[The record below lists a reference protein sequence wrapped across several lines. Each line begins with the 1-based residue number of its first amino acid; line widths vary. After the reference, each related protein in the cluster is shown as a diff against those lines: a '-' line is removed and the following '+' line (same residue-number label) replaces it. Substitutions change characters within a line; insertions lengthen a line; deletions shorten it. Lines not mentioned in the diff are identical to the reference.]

1 MGLDL
6 FLVDDK
12 DYEPT
17 DEEQDDDEEEEQ
29 SDRSGGV
36 HSIGMSYRGYL
47 ELRWMVLNAT
57 IEHVKQHEPK
67 LKIRAKLLRTLETW
81 LRPRLNDSVLD
92 HSTEIVFHKIQSLQQ
107 LPAVFFTRNYLIGL
121 HKLVRHSDTDG
132 HLSYGDAA
140 DIVELF
146 ETVKIQTADD
156 ENEEWIE
163 TIVEFFKTS
172 VNLKKSIRFC

>member
-12 DYEPT
+12 DYEST
-17 DEEQDDDEEEEQ
+17 DDEEEEEEDNHNW
-29 SDRSGGV
+29 SVGV
-36 HSIGMSYRGYL
+36 HSIGLSYRGYL
-47 ELRWMVLNAT
+47 ELRWMVLHAT
-57 IEHVKQHEPK
+57 IEHVKQNEPK
-67 LKIRAKLLRTLETW
+67 LKIRAKLLKTLETW
-81 LRPRLNDSVLD
+81 IRPRLDDSILD
-92 HSTEIVFHKIQSLQQ
+92 HSTEIVFHKIQPLQH

-146 ETVKIQTADD
+146 DTVQVPTADD
-156 ENEEWIE
+156 ESKEWIG

-172 VNLKKSIRFC
+172 VKEKKSIRFC

>member
-17 DEEQDDDEEEEQ
+17 DDEEEEEEEQ

-36 HSIGMSYRGYL
+36 QSIGLSYRGYL
-47 ELRWMVLNAT
+47 ELRWMVLIAT

-81 LRPRLNDSVLD
+81 LCPRLDDSVLD
-92 HSTEIVFHKIQSLQQ
+92 HSTEIVFHKIQPLQQ

-121 HKLVRHSDTDG
+121 HKLVRHSDTGG

-140 DIVELF
+140 DIVEVF
-146 ETVKIQTADD
+146 ATVKVPTTDD
-156 ENEEWIE
+156 ESKEWLE

-172 VNLKKSIRFC
+172 VKQKKSIRFC